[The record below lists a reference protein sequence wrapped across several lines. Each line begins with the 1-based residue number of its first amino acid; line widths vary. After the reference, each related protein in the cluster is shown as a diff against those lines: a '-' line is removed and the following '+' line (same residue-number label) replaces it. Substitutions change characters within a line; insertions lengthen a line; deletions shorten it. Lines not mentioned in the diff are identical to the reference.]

1 MVAAGRIISASDE
14 AWNAVRVIPIAALS
28 GEVSGLITALSVK
41 KGTPVHGL
49 GLNDLHEE
57 IARRDLTL
65 HGFAD

>member
-1 MVAAGRIISASDE
+1 M
-14 AWNAVRVIPIAALS
+14 RVIPIAALS
-28 GEVSGLITALSVK
+28 GEVSGLIAALSVK

-49 GLNDLHEE
+49 GLSDLHEE